1 MNTEKQDK
9 FIEHYCRTGNAT
21 QSAIYAGYSAKGAVQ
36 SGHRLKKQFNDQI
49 QERVKRMVQ
58 DMVPASLSAI
68 QALIDQGESESVR
81 LAAAKDVLDRAGLK
95 PVEKTEVTN
104 IESMSDEEIQRRIDV
119 LTKH

>member
-1 MNTEKQDK
+1 
-9 FIEHYCRTGNAT
+9 
-21 QSAIYAGYSAKGAVQ
+21 
-36 SGHRLKKQFNDQI
+36 
-49 QERVKRMVQ
+49 MVQ

>member
-9 FIEHYCRTGNAT
+9 FIEHYCRTGNDT
-21 QSAIYAGYSAKGAVQ
+21 QSAIYAGYYEKGAVQ

-104 IESMSDEEIQRRIDV
+104 IEAMSDEEIQRRIDV

>member
-1 MNTEKQDK
+1 VNTDKQEK

-21 QSAIYAGYSAKGAVQ
+21 QSAIYAGYSEKGAVQ
-36 SGHRLKKQFNDQI
+36 AGHRLKRQFSDQI
-49 QERVKRMVQ
+49 QERIKRMVQ

-104 IESMSDEEIQRRIDV
+104 IESMSDEEIQRRIDA